1 MISINAMK
9 GLRHKRSEKI
19 DCVIDKTFVSSMME
33 FDIHLVESHNLNM
46 FSTIR
51 LIRSR
56 LNMSSLWYSNA
67 NRLGK
72 LL

>member
-1 MISINAMK
+1 MKSMSVMK

-33 FDIHLVESHNLNM
+33 FDIHLVESHNLSM

-56 LNMSSLWYSNA
+56 LNVSSLWYSNA
-67 NRLGK
+67 NGIR
-72 LL
+72 

>member
-1 MISINAMK
+1 MISISVMK

-51 LIRSR
+51 L
-56 LNMSSLWYSNA
+56 YA
-67 NRLGK
+67 QG
-72 LL
+72 